1 MLGGADLDT
10 LLSEREQL
18 NEALQQVIDAQTE
31 PWGIKVTTV
40 EIKDVEIPERMQHA
54 IARQAEAERER
65 RAKII
70 NAEGEFQAADEA
82 GGGRRRDRRATP
94 ITLQLRY
101 LQTLREIGATQNST
115 VVFPMPI
122 DLVKPLLDAMRTSE
136 ASTPAAPPPQPPE
149 NGALGP
155 AASRALTSGEASP
168 AAPNPTAAD
177 TAPIER
183 QE

>member
-1 MLGGADLDT
+1 
-10 LLSEREQL
+10 
-18 NEALQQVIDAQTE
+18 VIDAQTE

-70 NAEGEFQAADEA
+70 NAEGEAQAATRLADA
-82 GGGRRRDRRATP
+82 ADIIGRNPT
-94 ITLQLRY
+94 TLQLRY

-122 DLVKPLLDAMRTSE
+122 DLIKPVLDAMRPTE
-136 ASTPAAPPPQPPE
+136 ATPAAEVAPPQTPE
-149 NGALGP
+149 NGALNPGD
-155 AASRALTSGEASP
+155 SRALAPGPDSADDPSVPASD
-168 AAPNPTAAD
+168 PTRV
-177 TAPIER
+177 TPE
-183 QE
+183 Q